1 MAVRVDGKPSV
12 ADQEGDVSH
21 CVSSLIQAFSNG
33 INIFKR
39 LRERREK
46 RKVRKQT
53 QALESANNAEL
64 QLSNSLRRGPME
76 LAEKYDECYMQR
88 NMGRR
93 FARGDREFAL
103 EAVMPRDSD
112 SHYSD
117 CAFIS
122 CRNFDQTQHWVSRHH
137 RSVSQPR
144 FLRRKRRRKQ
154 SQVGLQV
161 FDQLVGRL
169 TQRRAA
175 EHDIAIRTPQPNT
188 ASITTKFVRKM
199 WKCES
204 FRLLGQK

>member
-12 ADQEGDVSH
+12 ADQEGEVSH

-39 LRERREK
+39 LRERRQK

-53 QALESANNAEL
+53 QALESANSAEL

-76 LAEKYDECYMQR
+76 LAEKYEECYVQR
-88 NMGRR
+88 NMGHR

-103 EAVMPRDSD
+103 EAVVSRDSD

-122 CRNFDQTQHWVSRHH
+122 CGNVNQTQHWVGWYHC
-137 RSVSQPR
+137 SVSQPR
-144 FLRRKRRRKQ
+144 FLRRKRWRKQ
-154 SQVGLQV
+154 PQIRLQV
-161 FDQLVGRL
+161 FDQFVGRL
-169 TQRRAA
+169 TKRRAA
-175 EHDIAIRTPQPNT
+175 EHDITIPTPKPIT
-188 ASITTKFVRKM
+188 TSATTKFMLKM
-199 WKCES
+199 WKCEP
-204 FRLLGQK
+204 FGLLG